1 MPTGSGKTRRAID
14 QIFVGFYTGKL
25 KVDKMSLIVD
35 RAVIYEQ
42 TKNIL
47 EQYVIPDEV
56 SLILLKGNG
65 ELEEYVEPMKDNNEK
80 TVF

>member
-1 MPTGSGKTRRAID
+1 
-14 QIFVGFYTGKL
+14 
-25 KVDKMSLIVD
+25 MSLIVD

-47 EQYVIPDEV
+47 EQYVISDEV

-65 ELEEYVEPMKDNNEK
+65 ELEEYVVPMKDNNEK